1 MAVLLLVFG
10 VLAGSTS
17 VIFNKLSGEH
27 PLLLAGWRQL
37 IAAVVLLPLALRD
50 WRAGGFAFAATLR
63 RAAVPGL
70 VLALHFAT
78 WISGSRR
85 TLAANAAL
93 IVNLVPVVMPFL
105 LAAAVGERVNRGEV
119 GGSLLA
125 LAGVALLAVFDFRLG
140 VATWQGDLLCLA
152 SMLTYA
158 VYLVLARRNREAV
171 GLWAYVVPVYA
182 IGGIACLV
190 FALPWI
196 SPFKAYSGREAFY
209 ILGLALVPTVIG
221 HTVLNASMRR
231 LRGQVV
237 SVVAM
242 AEFVF
247 SGVMAFVLLGEVP
260 SRMFY
265 PAAALAVAGAVVV
278 ILAGGTRATAAD
290 PACGGARPP
299 RGA

>member
-17 VIFNKLSGEH
+17 VIFNKLSAEH

-37 IAAVVLLPLALRD
+37 IAALVLLPLAVRD
-50 WRAGGFAFAATLR
+50 CKTGGLTLSAAMGRT
-63 RAAVPGL
+63 AAPGL

-78 WISGSRR
+78 WISGSRL

-105 LAAAVGERVNRGEV
+105 LAVAVGERVNRGEI
-119 GGSLLA
+119 GGSLVA
-125 LAGVALLAVFDFRLG
+125 LAGVGLLAASDFRLG
-140 VATWQGDLLCLA
+140 SATLRGDLLCLA

-158 VYLVLARRNREAV
+158 VYLVLARRNREGF

-182 IGGIACLV
+182 IGGTACLL
-190 FALPWI
+190 FALPWV
-196 SPFKAYSGREAFY
+196 SPLRAYGGREALY

-237 SVVAM
+237 SVIAM

-247 SGVMAFVLLGEVP
+247 SGVLAFLVLGEAP

-265 PAAALAVAGAVVV
+265 PAAALAAAGAVLA
-278 ILAGGTRATAAD
+278 ILAGGSRER
-290 PACGGARPP
+290 PASGAPGGSLP
-299 RGA
+299 RGGG